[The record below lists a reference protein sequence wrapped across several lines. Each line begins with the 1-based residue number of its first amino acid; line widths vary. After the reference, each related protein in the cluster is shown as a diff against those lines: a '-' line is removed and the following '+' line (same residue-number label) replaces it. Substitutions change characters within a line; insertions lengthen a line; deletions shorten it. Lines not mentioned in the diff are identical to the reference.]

1 MDECIRGRPVPSVFQ
16 AHFGF
21 EFVEESFD
29 DKPVSQQELVQDR
42 HQIIL
47 HVSANAR
54 DQLQPL
60 FPEISEEFFG
70 NVALVGQQLSLQSG
84 NYFFQRCAIID
95 VARRDLHGHQFTAMV
110 HHHMQLEAEEPA
122 HSRMS
127 ACGQAL
133 ESAIAADAWIG
144 THGQLGTVG
153 DVDAGF
159 FT

>member
-1 MDECIRGRPVPSVFQ
+1 MDEGIRGRPVPSVFQ

-60 FPEISEEFFG
+60 FPEISEEFYRPAEVELLLGDPTDAKKHLGWEPQISFDK
-70 NVALVGQQLSLQSG
+70 LVE
-84 NYFFQRCAIID
+84 R
-95 VARRDLHGHQFTAMV
+95 MV
-110 HHHMQLEAEEPA
+110 HCDL
-122 HSRMS
+122 
-127 ACGQAL
+127 AL
-133 ESAIAADAWIG
+133 LN
-144 THGQLGTVG
+144 HGV
-153 DVDAGF
+153 
-159 FT
+159 